1 MQIESLLQAVKDG
14 KIEIAEAKQ
23 MLARAPYEDLGFAKL
38 DTHRSIRTGFAEV
51 VYCQNKAD
59 DFLVKIFCNLCQTNG
74 EVMGTRC
81 STDQFQMLK
90 KHLPNL
96 SYDPISR
103 IAKIEQPKKR
113 IGFIAVCTAGTADI
127 AVA

>member
-14 KIEIAEAKQ
+14 KIDIAEAKQ

-59 DFLVKIFCNLCQTNG
+59 DFFNQNF
-74 EVMGTRC
+74 
-81 STDQFQMLK
+81 FQS
-90 KHLPNL
+90 L
-96 SYDPISR
+96 SNVRRSHGYSVL
-103 IAKIEQPKKR
+103 
-113 IGFIAVCTAGTADI
+113 G
-127 AVA
+127 

>member
-14 KIEIAEAKQ
+14 KIDIAEAKQ

-59 DFLVKIFCNLCQTNG
+59 DFLIKIFSNLYYTLLMKKIRTNDYQF
-74 EVMGTRC
+74 
-81 STDQFQMLK
+81 STNTPRPVEGD
-90 KHLPNL
+90 
-96 SYDPISR
+96 S
-103 IAKIEQPKKR
+103 QP
-113 IGFIAVCTAGTADI
+113 TAI
-127 AVA
+127 